1 MAQGQVRAV
10 QSQIS
15 GTEEVKPQWNT
26 GFGNSEQ
33 QYSPYWSWPWPW
45 WWPVGQRLRRR
56 SNNSS
61 RPGLPLPS
69 SQELPTCQPYC
80 PPRQYSRPRQR
91 LALPPLPR
99 SPRRCRQSQ
108 TRGYGAGTSTWCNT
122 PDVRQRLAHQSSVL
136 NMNLAPLFNNLIEYN
151 PETPEPGDLRCDLCT
166 SWDLSDDGITY
177 TYNINP
183 DAKWWDGVPV
193 TADDIVFSFESMVS
207 PDQFPAYRGPV
218 HFHPLQHR
226 SVLRFRSG

>member
-1 MAQGQVRAV
+1 MEHRLWKLRTAVFALLVVALALVVACGSAAPAAQQQQQQTGAAPAEQPRAPDLPAVLPTAAV
-10 QSQIS
+10 QPAQAAV
-15 GTEEVKPQWNT
+15 GAPTVAPQPTAMPAIADPGIRGGHINMV
-26 GFGNSEQ
+26 
-33 QYSPYWSWPWPW
+33 QY
-45 WWPVGQRLRRR
+45 
-56 SNNSS
+56 
-61 RPGLPLPS
+61 
-69 SQELPTCQPYC
+69 
-80 PPRQYSRPRQR
+80 
-91 LALPPLPR
+91 A
-99 SPRRCRQSQ
+99 
-108 TRGYGAGTSTWCNT
+108 
-122 PDVRQRLAHQSSVL
+122 DVRQRLAHQSSVL